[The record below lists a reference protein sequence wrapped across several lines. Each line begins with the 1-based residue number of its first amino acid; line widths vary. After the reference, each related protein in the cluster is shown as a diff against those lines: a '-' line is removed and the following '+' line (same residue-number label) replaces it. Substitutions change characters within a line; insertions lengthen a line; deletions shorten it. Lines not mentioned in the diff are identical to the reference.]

1 MLPFMLLSFVFPLV
15 VIAVL
20 TGPDRPA
27 TASVGTVRL
36 ARVGAVIGAGGSPDM
51 GAARRA
57 SGLPRPPGAAARP
70 GGDGGPG

>member
-27 TASVGTVRL
+27 TASVGTVRR
-36 ARVGAVIGAGGSPDM
+36 AHVGAVLGAGGSPDM
-51 GAARRA
+51 GVARRA
-57 SGLPRPPGAAARP
+57 PGLPRPGAAAWRR
-70 GGDGGPG
+70 GDGGPG

>member
-1 MLPFMLLSFVFPLV
+1 MLPSCVFPLV

-27 TASVGTVRL
+27 TANVGTVRL
-36 ARVGAVIGAGGSPDM
+36 ARVGAVIGTGGSPDM
-51 GAARRA
+51 GVARRA
-57 SGLPRPPGAAARP
+57 PSLPRPGAAARP